1 MVQLQKEHH
10 SKLDMT
16 MAVVMQSYHSLR
28 DISINLAKV
37 HNFTHKN
44 LCLGIMQ
51 GLVRVQRKMALLE
64 QQVFSS

>member
-1 MVQLQKEHH
+1 
-10 SKLDMT
+10 
-16 MAVVMQSYHSLR
+16 VMQSYHSLR

-64 QQVFSS
+64 QQVLSS